1 MGGVQKRGK
10 ENGMCPVC
18 GQAGGGGE
26 GGLTS
31 GGPVD
36 HALCMD
42 LVAAYR
48 VLANEG
54 VLDSFG
60 HVSMRHPTAPDRYLL
75 SRSLAPGS
83 VTLDDLMEFDLD
95 SVPVD
100 ARGRGLYMERFIHGE
115 IYKARPDV
123 MAVVHSHSPTVIP
136 FSVTQVPLR
145 AIFHNGSFLGDG
157 APVFEIRHA
166 AGEQNNM
173 LVDNGTVGAAL
184 AQSLGSA
191 PVALMRGHGNVVVG
205 PSLEVAVFR
214 AVYTEVNARLQIQAS
229 ILGGPINF
237 LNEYEAAKPQVTS
250 RPWAF
255 WKSKVGM

>member
-1 MGGVQKRGK
+1 V
-10 ENGMCPVC
+10 CPVC
-18 GQAGGGGE
+18 GGLTGGGGT
-26 GGLTS
+26 GGLS
-31 GGPVD
+31 SAGPVD
-36 HALCMD
+36 RALCVD

-60 HVSMRHPTAPDRYLL
+60 HVSMRHPSAPDRYLL

-83 VTLDDLMEFDLD
+83 VTLEDLMEFDLD
-95 SVPVD
+95 SRPVD
-100 ARGRGLYMERFIHGE
+100 AQGRGIYLERFIHGE

-145 AIFHNGSFLGDG
+145 AIFHNASFLGDG
-157 APVFEIRHA
+157 APVFEIRRA

-173 LVDNGTVGAAL
+173 LVDNGALGAAL
-184 AQSLGSA
+184 AQSLGAA
-191 PVALMRGHGNVVVG
+191 PVGLMRGHGNVVVG

-229 ILGGPINF
+229 ILGGPVTY

>member
-1 MGGVQKRGK
+1 
-10 ENGMCPVC
+10 MCPVC
-18 GQAGGGGE
+18 GQANGGGGR
-26 GGLTS
+26 LTS

-36 HALCMD
+36 QVLCTD

-48 VLANEG
+48 VLAHEG

-60 HVSMRHPTAPDRYLL
+60 HVSMRHPTAPDRYLM

-95 SVPVD
+95 SRPID
-100 ARGRGLYMERFIHGE
+100 ARGRNVYMERFIHGE

-136 FSVTQVPLR
+136 FSVTQTPLR
-145 AIFHNGSFLGDG
+145 AIFHNASFLGEG
-157 APVFEIRHA
+157 APVFEIREA
-166 AGEQNNM
+166 AGEKNNM
-173 LVDNGTVGAAL
+173 LVDNGEVAAAL
-184 AQSLGSA
+184 ARSLGAA

-205 PSLEVAVFR
+205 PNIEVTVFR
-214 AVYTEVNARLQIQAS
+214 SVYTEVNARLQIQAS

-237 LNEYEAAKPQVTS
+237 LNQYEAAKPQVTS